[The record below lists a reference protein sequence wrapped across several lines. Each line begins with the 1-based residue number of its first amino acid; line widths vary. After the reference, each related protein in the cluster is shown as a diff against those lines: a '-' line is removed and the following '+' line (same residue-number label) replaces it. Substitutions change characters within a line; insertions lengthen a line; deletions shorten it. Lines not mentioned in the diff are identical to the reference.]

1 MNPVNP
7 KKLQH
12 SKWTATTPSD
22 REKHFMVTDVLCDD
36 AGIPRTC
43 ILEAIHRRREIELSW
58 RDLADSGRWQ
68 IGWR

>member
-1 MNPVNP
+1 MNTVNP

-12 SKWTATTPSD
+12 SKWTATTPRD
-22 REKHFMVTDVLCDD
+22 REKHFLVTDVQCDD
-36 AGIPRTC
+36 AGIPKTC
-43 ILEAIHRRREIELSW
+43 ILEAIHSRREIELSW